1 VVERPEAEEEHR
13 KEGFWKTIGAHHQGT
28 LAKCTAPSSPSL
40 MMLWACFML
49 FMPMLQGREENEKG
63 ESIKG
68 ACLLACLLAF
78 FLSFSSP
85 GGERHLALLVCT

>member
-1 VVERPEAEEEHR
+1 
-13 KEGFWKTIGAHHQGT
+13 
-28 LAKCTAPSSPSL
+28 
-40 MMLWACFML
+40 MLWACFML

>member
-1 VVERPEAEEEHR
+1 MVERPEAEEQHR
-13 KEGFWKTIGAHHQGT
+13 KEGFGKTIGAHHQGT

-63 ESIKG
+63 ESNQG
-68 ACLLACLLAF
+68 GLLACLLACS
-78 FLSFSSP
+78 LSP
-85 GGERHLALLVCT
+85 LPAARGT